1 MSNTATMPVDGNKL
15 YSELRK
21 RGITASEASRE
32 IGYSSNNIRLV
43 KHRGK
48 ATKSMLILLR
58 QVYGI
63 EYDKIKPDD
72 EETET
77 TEEPRKGL
85 AEEVKQEIYQIVC
98 VAVAACLTAHKD
110 EFYKIAYAAA
120 WAAIEASLNS

>member
-32 IGYSSNNIRLV
+32 IGYSSNIIGLV

-63 EYDKIKPDD
+63 EYDKIKSDTSEV
-72 EETET
+72 EES
-77 TEEPRKGL
+77 PRKF
-85 AEEVKQEIYQIVC
+85 EEGIRQEFYEIITE
-98 VAVAACLTAHKD
+98 AVTAIISEHKD
-110 EFYKIAYAAA
+110 EIYKIAYAAA
-120 WAAIEASLNS
+120 QAAIETSLNS